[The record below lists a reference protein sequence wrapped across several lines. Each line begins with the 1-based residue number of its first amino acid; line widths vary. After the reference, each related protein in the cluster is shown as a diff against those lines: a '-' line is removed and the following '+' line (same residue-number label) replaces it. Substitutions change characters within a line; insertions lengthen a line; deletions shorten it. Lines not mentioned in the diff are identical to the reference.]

1 MLPLYYYPIY
11 YGTPCF
17 NGAGNINGIH
27 AFHMPLNRQFPQVD
41 PTMFE
46 QSAKSMQTLMKDASL
61 VLNKLAESK
70 DFATKV
76 MYAAQQSNMKE
87 VDELIKSTG
96 IKSQVK
102 TSFNPDGI
110 HMNLSSSIGEA
121 ECCHLTIAL
130 RWL

>member
-11 YGTPCF
+11 YGTPYF
-17 NGAGNINGIH
+17 NGAGNINGIQ

>member
-1 MLPLYYYPIY
+1 MLPLYCCPIY
-11 YGTPCF
+11 YEIPYF
-17 NGAGNINGIH
+17 YGARYENGIL
-27 AFHMPLNRQFPQVD
+27 AYQMPINRQYPQVD

-46 QSAKSMQTLMKDASL
+46 QSAKSMQTLMKEASL
-61 VLNKLAESK
+61 VLNKLAVSK

-102 TSFNPDGI
+102 TSFTPDGI
-110 HMNLSSSIGEA
+110 HMRLSSSIGEA

-130 RWL
+130 RWM